1 MSSTDTCPTTNRN
14 NKNTQSLES
23 FFHHYP
29 NAPSNPISRPKHFCF
44 PSDPTDLKKSSDF
57 AKLNSLL
64 DNICKKTLDQY
75 YPRTSESEFK
85 NKFDKLNL
93 KFYLETEKYL
103 HDRIK
108 QSHCQITFFVLLFQ
122 QINICIEEIAR
133 LNKIIEQQ
141 QSSSEAFHTQTQL
154 VATLK
159 QSNTNLE
166 KRLSDLL
173 QRENKLII
181 QNEQLT
187 KQLAKHSTIN
197 HNNNTNN
204 QQLFEIKEN
213 MDVNNHHMKTEVI
226 VSDLEDFYNK
236 RITIEQPQQKINV
249 SYNQKH
255 STMNR
260 TKDNNNTNNKQ
271 GGNNSFNSI
280 QNIIKTVKNNNNY
293 KKKLLN
299 NTCLKQKYDKETG

>member
-1 MSSTDTCPTTNRN
+1 M
-14 NKNTQSLES
+14 
-23 FFHHYP
+23 
-29 NAPSNPISRPKHFCF
+29 
-44 PSDPTDLKKSSDF
+44 
-57 AKLNSLL
+57 
-64 DNICKKTLDQY
+64 
-75 YPRTSESEFK
+75 
-85 NKFDKLNL
+85 
-93 KFYLETEKYL
+93 
-103 HDRIK
+103 
-108 QSHCQITFFVLLFQ
+108 
-122 QINICIEEIAR
+122 
-133 LNKIIEQQ
+133 
-141 QSSSEAFHTQTQL
+141 
-154 VATLK
+154 
-159 QSNTNLE
+159 
-166 KRLSDLL
+166 
-173 QRENKLII
+173 
-181 QNEQLT
+181 
-187 KQLAKHSTIN
+187 AKHTLN

-204 QQLFEIKEN
+204 NQLFEIKEN

-255 STMNR
+255 SSMNR